1 MITTAIEAK
10 RERNMS
16 VIDIPNAFIQT
27 QQPDKEKLIMHLRGR
42 MDEIMCVITPKI
54 YQTYVQF
61 KRG

>member
-1 MITTAIEAK
+1 
-10 RERNMS
+10 MS

-27 QQPDKEKLIMHLRGR
+27 QQPNKEKLIMHLRGR

-61 KRG
+61 KRGWKVT